1 VYICTHVQN
10 HMQKK
15 RQSGVEIPSS
25 QATDVFSVV
34 AKQNCADDSYCP
46 TQMDTGI
53 MVLAFYQLR
62 STCMYAPINTKAA
75 LDLRPVVAYK
85 VHRREVRAS
94 ETGACAGAGA
104 RQVDFELHC

>member
-1 VYICTHVQN
+1 
-10 HMQKK
+10 
-15 RQSGVEIPSS
+15 
-25 QATDVFSVV
+25 
-34 AKQNCADDSYCP
+34 
-46 TQMDTGI
+46 
-53 MVLAFYQLR
+53 
-62 STCMYAPINTKAA
+62 MYAPINTKAA